1 MKKTLYSCIATLTFL
16 CTTPTAHAQSGYLP
30 NGFYLFGWDVNV
42 PLNNRDFIDRTSL
55 AGGKAEGRFFVT
67 PNISVGGEI
76 SWSSLYQYSP
86 KRTYQFDNGAVT
98 TDLYKYIYLLP
109 MNLNAHYY
117 FKTDGQFMPYA
128 GLGLG
133 AMYSE
138 QDLYFNI
145 YNLYE
150 TNWGFLVKPEAGM
163 LLKFGENSRTGML
176 FGVRYNYATNRQTDF
191 KIDKIKTLSFQLGI
205 AFMN

>member
-1 MKKTLYSCIATLTFL
+1 MKKTYTVALISILLIAVSFRTK
-16 CTTPTAHAQSGYLP
+16 AQSGYLP

-42 PLNNRDFIDRTSL
+42 PLNNKNFIDRTSF

-76 SWSSLYQYSP
+76 SWSSLYQYAP
-86 KRTYQFDNGAVT
+86 KKTYEFDNGAVT

-117 FKTDGQFMPYA
+117 FKTDGQLMPYA

-133 AMYSE
+133 AMFSE

-145 YNLYE
+145 YNLHE
-150 TNWGFLVKPEAGM
+150 TNWGFLVKPEAGV
-163 LLKFGENSRTGML
+163 LLKFGENSRSGIV
-176 FGVRYNYATNRQTDF
+176 FGVRYNYATNRQPDF
-191 KIDKIKTLSFQLGI
+191 KIDNIQTLSFQLGL
-205 AFMN
+205 ALMN